1 MADQDIFTNIITHD
15 FLLSDELNS
24 ENFYKHLNHL
34 EILEEC
40 SSYCETLRE
49 KGLAVRAK
57 NICARTLSYLKSKY
71 STIYN
76 QNDEFDAC
84 TLLNYWLYNR
94 LYMLYGYKNDTTFVH
109 VFGHIQRIWSDF
121 IHKGLNKHNPKICN
135 PIFDIAIQR
144 DWKERKK
151 LLDYCNNAKH
161 LLIIANSHSGA
172 CNKYYQYIESKSD
185 LYKQYE
191 QACSSGKE
199 NMCPDFFNSCEV
211 YDPVKVLPTLPCHP
225 EMEKTKDVALEIPIR
240 DDRGDPESR
249 YNTAN
254 TFLIYRTIL
263 DKWNPDDITSESE
276 YCIGFSENFISQYNK
291 TFDKVQCS
299 KARNYLSTVELR
311 KEPHYISDACKY
323 FVYWLYYDVL
333 KKKIDNHTVS
343 KIYNDVLTGYID
355 GSFNDHLKNYVNFLS
370 EKTIEKI
377 IKLAEMYDYF
387 YKFKED
393 KQHGGKKCVHA
404 TTCVHLYKKNIEVCE
419 EGNDYDFCY
428 ELGNLKE
435 IYDTYMVSDVGC
447 SDIPKT
453 LESYTLYNPAAAII
467 SPFSLLLVIS
477 LSLFFLYKVNFI
489 LFKMY

>member
-109 VFGHIQRIWSDF
+109 AFGHIQRIWSDF
-121 IHKGLNKHNPKICN
+121 IHEGLNKHNPKICN

-249 YNTAN
+249 VGETDPEVVPQLQRENTPTVNKAGNVLLGVVITSMTSGALYRFTPLGGMIRNGLGWN
-254 TFLIYRTIL
+254 TNNMRNF
-263 DKWNPDDITSESE
+263 NGDDIRLYDYASGPFNPYPGEE
-276 YCIGFSENFISQYNK
+276 
-291 TFDKVQCS
+291 
-299 KARNYLSTVELR
+299 
-311 KEPHYISDACKY
+311 HYI
-323 FVYWLYYDVL
+323 
-333 KKKIDNHTVS
+333 
-343 KIYNDVLTGYID
+343 GY
-355 GSFNDHLKNYVNFLS
+355 H
-370 EKTIEKI
+370 
-377 IKLAEMYDYF
+377 
-387 YKFKED
+387 
-393 KQHGGKKCVHA
+393 
-404 TTCVHLYKKNIEVCE
+404 
-419 EGNDYDFCY
+419 
-428 ELGNLKE
+428 
-435 IYDTYMVSDVGC
+435 
-447 SDIPKT
+447 
-453 LESYTLYNPAAAII
+453 PA
-467 SPFSLLLVIS
+467 
-477 LSLFFLYKVNFI
+477 
-489 LFKMY
+489 